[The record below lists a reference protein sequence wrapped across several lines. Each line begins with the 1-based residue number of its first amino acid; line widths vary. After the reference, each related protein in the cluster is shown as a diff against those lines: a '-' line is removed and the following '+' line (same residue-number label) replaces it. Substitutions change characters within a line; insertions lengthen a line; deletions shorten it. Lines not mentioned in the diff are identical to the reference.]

1 MRNIPTVTRNL
12 LIINTLCYLVTVALE
27 MVGIDLTN
35 MFGLHFMLAHNFW
48 FFQLFTYMFM
58 HGGFTH
64 LLFNMFA
71 LWMFGCVIEQT
82 WGPAAS
88 WPIILRAAL
97 VPDCFKRWHS
107 WATFIC

>member
-58 HGGFTH
+58 HGDRADMGRPP
-64 LLFNMFA
+64 LLGLLSYVRHWCWTVSRGGTA
-71 LWMFGCVIEQT
+71 
-82 WGPAAS
+82 GPLLYADE
-88 WPIILRAAL
+88 R
-97 VPDCFKRWHS
+97 
-107 WATFIC
+107 